1 MLIKSIN
8 PANNQIINEYE
19 EMNSSTINNILE
31 NSVLTYNHWR
41 KEAINSRSQKM
52 HKLADLLIAK
62 SQEFGTIITL
72 EMGKPITQSI
82 AEVEKCAFL
91 CRYYA
96 DNAEKFLESEY
107 VKTDFSKSFIS
118 YQPLGVVLA
127 IMPWNF
133 PFWQVLR
140 FSVPAIMAG
149 NCVILKHASNVTDC
163 ALAIESLFEEAG
175 FPKNTLSTVI
185 LSGTK
190 VDSLIADKRIEAV
203 TFTGST
209 PAGRAV
215 AISSAK
221 NIKKSVLEL
230 GGSDPAIVLEDAD
243 LALATSACS
252 SARLSNAGQ
261 SCIAPK
267 RFIVHHS
274 VYDEFTNLVVEQFK
288 NAKIGDPM
296 DSDTDI
302 GPLAKRKF
310 VDDIHNQVRESIKKG
325 AKLLTGGDISE
336 LGENFYMPTVIG
348 DVKPNSPAWDEELFG
363 PVASIIPA
371 KDEEEAIK
379 IANDTSFGLGASIFT
394 QDIEKG
400 ERIAEQEL
408 QAGSCFVNDFVRSD
422 PRLPFGGIKESGY
435 GRELGLY
442 GLRELVNIKTIVVR

>member
-140 FSVPAIMAG
+140 FSVPAILAG
-149 NCVILKHASNVTDC
+149 NCVVLKHASNVTGC
-163 ALAIESLFEEAG
+163 ALAVESLFEEAG
-175 FPKNTLSTVI
+175 FPKQTLSTVI
-185 LSGTK
+185 LSGAK
-190 VDSLIADKRIEAV
+190 VDSIIADNRIKAV

-221 NIKKSVLEL
+221 NIKKSILEL

-371 KDEEEAIK
+371 KNEEEAIK

-400 ERIAEQEL
+400 ERIAEYEL

>member
-8 PANNQIINEYE
+8 PANNQVINEYE

-31 NSVLTYNHWR
+31 KSVSTFNNWR
-41 KEAINSRSQKM
+41 KERLYSRMQKM
-52 HKLADLLIAK
+52 HKLADLLIVK
-62 SQEFGTIITL
+62 NQELGTIITL

-96 DNAEKFLESEY
+96 DNAEKFLEPEY
-107 VKTDFSKSFIS
+107 VETDFSKSFIS

-149 NCVILKHASNVTDC
+149 NCVILKHASNVTGC

-175 FPKNTLSTVI
+175 FPKQTLSTVI
-185 LSGTK
+185 LSGAK
-190 VDSLIADKRIEAV
+190 VDSIIADNRIKAV

>member
-140 FSVPAIMAG
+140 FSVPAILAG
-149 NCVILKHASNVTDC
+149 NCVVLKHASNVTGC
-163 ALAIESLFEEAG
+163 ALAVESLFEEAG
-175 FPKNTLSTVI
+175 FPKQTLSTVI
-185 LSGTK
+185 LSGAK
-190 VDSLIADKRIEAV
+190 VDSIIADNRIKAV

>member
-62 SQEFGTIITL
+62 NQELGTIITL

-96 DNAEKFLESEY
+96 DNAEKFLEPEY
-107 VKTDFSKSFIS
+107 VETDFSKSFIS

-149 NCVILKHASNVTDC
+149 NCVILKHASNVTGC